1 MKNLQG
7 KVVVI
12 TGAGSGL
19 GRELAR
25 VCAGRGMKLV
35 LADVDEPGM
44 AQTLAEI
51 REAVPEVAAV
61 SMRVD
66 VSKLDEVQALATL
79 ARESFDAAHV
89 VFNNAGVSAGGPL
102 WEATEAD
109 WQWVTGVNV
118 YGVAWG
124 IQSFVPMMLTQ
135 GEGHVVNTASAA
147 GWVNAPGGGIY
158 NASKHA
164 VVAISETLAFDLRMA
179 EANVGVTVLCPAF
192 FPTAIVDAERNRP
205 PELADTAPMSEAR
218 KFHQEMVRHAV
229 MHGRISAEEI
239 AEMTVAA
246 VEHDQFYVFPHKKI
260 KQLIKARAEAADQ
273 EQEPFDTMAGA
284 KS

>member
-7 KVVVI
+7 KVAVI

-19 GRELAR
+19 GRELSK
-25 VCAGRGMKLV
+25 VCAARGMQLV
-35 LADVDEPGM
+35 LGDVDQPGM
-44 AQTLAEI
+44 EQTLAEI
-51 REAVPEVAAV
+51 REANPQADAV
-61 SMRVD
+61 SLRVD
-66 VSKLDEVQALATL
+66 VSKLEDIQALAAL
-79 ARESFDAAHV
+79 ARESYGAAHV
-89 VFNNAGVSAGGPL
+89 VFNNAGVSAGGPM

-124 IQSFVPMMLTQ
+124 IKCFVPMLLEQ

-164 VVAISETLAFDLRMA
+164 VVAISETLALDLRLA

-205 PELADTAPMSEAR
+205 DELADTAPMSEAR
-218 KFHQEMVRHAV
+218 KLHQEMVRHAV
-229 MHGRISAEEI
+229 MHGRISAQEI

-246 VEHDQFYVFPHKKI
+246 VENDQFYVFPHKKI
-260 KQLIKARAEAADQ
+260 KQLIQARAEAAER
-273 EQEPFDTMAGA
+273 EQDPFDTMAGR
-284 KS
+284 

>member
-1 MKNLQG
+1 MQNLQG
-7 KVVVI
+7 KVAVI

-19 GRELAR
+19 GRELSK
-25 VCAGRGMKLV
+25 VCAARGMKLV
-35 LADVDEPGM
+35 LGDVDEPGM
-44 AQTLAEI
+44 AETLAEV
-51 REAVPEVAAV
+51 RKASPDTATA

-66 VSKLDEVQALATL
+66 VSRLDQVQALASL
-79 ARESFDAAHV
+79 ARDSFGAAHV
-89 VFNNAGVSAGGPL
+89 VFNNAGVSSGGPL

-124 IQSFVPMMLTQ
+124 IQSFVPMMLEQ

-164 VVAISETLAFDLRMA
+164 VVAISETLALDLRMA
-179 EANVGVTVLCPAF
+179 EANVGVSVLCPAF

-218 KFHQEMVRHAV
+218 RMHQEMVRHAV
-229 MHGRISAEEI
+229 MHGRISAGEI

-246 VEHDQFYVFPHKKI
+246 VENEQFYVFPHKKI
-260 KQLIKARAEAADQ
+260 KHLIKARAEAAER
-273 EQEPFDTMAGA
+273 EQEPFDTLAGR
-284 KS
+284 

>member
-1 MKNLQG
+1 MKSLQD
-7 KVVVI
+7 KVAVI

-19 GRELAR
+19 GRELCK
-25 VCAGRGMKLV
+25 VCAMRGMKLV
-35 LADVDEPGM
+35 LGDVDESGL
-44 AQTLAEI
+44 AQTLEEV
-51 REAVPEVAAV
+51 RELSPQTV
-61 SMRVD
+61 SVSTRVD
-66 VSKLDEVQALATL
+66 VSRLDEIQALADL
-79 ARESFDAAHV
+79 ARENFGTAHV
-89 VFNNAGVSAGGPL
+89 VFNNAGVSAGGPM

-124 IQSFVPMMLTQ
+124 IRAFVPMMLDQ
-135 GEGHVVNTASAA
+135 NEGHIVNTASAA

-164 VVAISETLAFDLRMA
+164 VVAISETLALDLRMA

-205 PELADTAPMSEAR
+205 AELADTAPMSEAR
-218 KFHQEMVRHAV
+218 KLHQDMVRHAV
-229 MHGRISAEEI
+229 MHGRIPAGEI

-246 VEHDQFYVFPHKKI
+246 VENDQFYVFPHKKI
-260 KQLIKARAEAADQ
+260 KHLIKARADAADR
-273 EQEPFDTMAGA
+273 EQDPFDTMAG
-284 KS
+284 S